1 MASRYIYQILTF
13 LFAGNTQELLHD
25 KVKSFLFTEEII
37 TPALNPPHR
46 ITATMVAPSGILAF
60 MESE

>member
-25 KVKSFLFTEEII
+25 KVKSFLFAEEII
-37 TPALNPPHR
+37 TPALNAPYR
-46 ITATMVAPSGILAF
+46 NTATMVAPSGILAF
-60 MESE
+60 IESE